1 MLHGRLMSQ
10 MHKID
15 LLRNISRVSNTVLV
29 GDYSYI
35 VVVSFWNSAV

>member
-10 MHKID
+10 MDKIY
-15 LLRNISRVSNTVLV
+15 LLRKISMVNNIVLA
-29 GDYSYI
+29 GDYAYI